1 MKKAFSLL
9 AAAIVIASAAAVL
22 LSDDSSA
29 DEFTQSYENQ
39 LDTEGQ
45 VFYTAYTETT
55 TTATTSDGFSSST
68 GGIYTYTVSVDV
80 SSFSLSISSTS
91 SLSDLESEALL
102 DDAKQ
107 AWMVLKLTDPYAWIT
122 WSYDDPDAA
131 VLSVT
136 LSSGSI
142 VVTIAVSSTYYEVFT
157 TTYSSTLAAVTAVEE
172 AVSSVYSGL
181 NIDSESDVD
190 KVKDINAYLCGSDYQ
205 YDSDSA
211 NPYRSS
217 IYGAFIESAKYNGYY
232 TLLCSGYTYAFQAL
246 CTAAG
251 VDCIAVFG
259 TAAQSSDSSLH
270 AWNEVYIDGKVYA
283 VDVTFNATGDD
294 ETAYLCSGQN
304 TAVDGVTFAQ
314 SHQAFTN
321 PSSATVTDTADGTI
335 NFCGM
340 TLPTSYALSESG
352 YDWPTE
358 ESLSDIL
365 IDIAPW
371 IMTAIICLILVYVL
385 LNIAKKGE

>member
-29 DEFTQSYENQ
+29 DEFTDSYLSQ
-39 LDTEGQ
+39 LDSDGRAFYSALDNDGSSITSDSFTESQSIAG
-45 VFYTAYTETT
+45 AYTITLTT
-55 TTATTSDGFSSST
+55 TLTDDDGTLTTREAE
-68 GGIYTYTVSVDV
+68 
-80 SSFSLSISSTS
+80 SL
-91 SLSDLESEALL
+91 LA
-102 DDAKQ
+102 DARQ
-107 AWMVLKLTDPYAWIT
+107 AWMVLKLTDPYAWLT

-131 VLSVT
+131 VYDESCIT
-136 LSSGSI
+136 LSSSSAGAYI
-142 VVTIAVSSTYYEVFT
+142 MVTVTVSSTYYEVFT
-157 TTYSSTLAAVTAVEE
+157 TTYSSPSAAVTAVEE

-205 YDSDSA
+205 YDSDGA

-217 IYGAFIESAKYNGYY
+217 VYGAFIESAKYDGYF
-232 TLLCSGYTYAFQAL
+232 TVLCSGYSLAFKAL
-246 CTAAG
+246 CEAAG
-251 VDCIAVFG
+251 VSCITVFG
-259 TAAQSSDSSLH
+259 TAVQSSSSDLH
-270 AWNEVYIDGKVYA
+270 AWNEVYIGGTVYA
-283 VDVTFNATGDD
+283 VDVTFNATGSD

-321 PSSATVTDTADGTI
+321 PSDAGSGETI
-335 NFCGM
+335 DFCGM
-340 TLPTSYALSESG
+340 TLPSSYVLSESG